1 MSTNIVTTQR
11 RKLKS
16 YVGEVL
22 IPLVSVFMIL
32 KFHFTETQYS
42 LLMCTNF
49 VYVLWKAWMIS
60 KLSPFFLFLCTF
72 CLLFI
77 GGHFWGN
84 LFNHNL
90 SIRVGSFMEPSVN
103 SDSEWIKTLI
113 YIVLFLYASLFGYE
127 RYRNK
132 HDLSTDNSVF
142 WADNRGRFLRC
153 NRILSILF
161 YPLAAIGLYNAFQS
175 LLLILQN
182 GYTAIYLSQGEDYS
196 SNSLMLVLTS
206 FFFAV
211 AMVYGNAK
219 NRVMYSLMM
228 FLNALV
234 GILGGGRGAFGAF
247 MLLAIWVTSMK
258 YRFNLKKL
266 FIGGIVAL
274 SSLLIMSQMSQ
285 RSKDAGIQYDTISNI
300 LGLFI
305 YSQGESLA
313 IFEKSREYTYPIL
326 PYVQTF
332 IPGSSFLYSHLFDSN
347 LKNYEAS
354 FSLNLSYKMNS
365 RMFYDGYGTG
375 WTLIS
380 DLFLFSGRT
389 WIGYIIL
396 SYLWGLLM
404 AMLEYKSKY
413 DLLYRVI
420 LFAIFLN
427 LMILPRAGLNY
438 ICPLIVY
445 ILILYAFM
453 SNICRLSRR

>member
-11 RKLKS
+11 RKLKF

-90 SIRVGSFMEPSVN
+90 SILVGSFMEPSVN

-161 YPLAAIGLYNAFQS
+161 YPLAAIDLYNAFQS
-175 LLLILQN
+175 LLLILQ
-182 GYTAIYLSQGEDYS
+182 T
-196 SNSLMLVLTS
+196 
-206 FFFAV
+206 
-211 AMVYGNAK
+211 
-219 NRVMYSLMM
+219 
-228 FLNALV
+228 
-234 GILGGGRGAFGAF
+234 
-247 MLLAIWVTSMK
+247 
-258 YRFNLKKL
+258 
-266 FIGGIVAL
+266 
-274 SSLLIMSQMSQ
+274 
-285 RSKDAGIQYDTISNI
+285 
-300 LGLFI
+300 
-305 YSQGESLA
+305 
-313 IFEKSREYTYPIL
+313 
-326 PYVQTF
+326 
-332 IPGSSFLYSHLFDSN
+332 
-347 LKNYEAS
+347 
-354 FSLNLSYKMNS
+354 
-365 RMFYDGYGTG
+365 
-375 WTLIS
+375 
-380 DLFLFSGRT
+380 
-389 WIGYIIL
+389 
-396 SYLWGLLM
+396 LLM
-404 AMLEYKSKY
+404 NTLFHHHRMLMYQH
-413 DLLYRVI
+413 
-420 LFAIFLN
+420 
-427 LMILPRAGLNY
+427 
-438 ICPLIVY
+438 CHC
-445 ILILYAFM
+445 LILQLLRFVPM
-453 SNICRLSRR
+453 